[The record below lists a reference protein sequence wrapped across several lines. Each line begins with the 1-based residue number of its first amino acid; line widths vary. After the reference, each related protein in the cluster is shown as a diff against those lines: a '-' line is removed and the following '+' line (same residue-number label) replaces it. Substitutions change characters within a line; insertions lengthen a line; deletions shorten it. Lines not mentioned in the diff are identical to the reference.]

1 MADNNEEM
9 NELQEV
15 DQRLEEIDKMFETP
29 SVFKR
34 LKILFT
40 GLGKPRSS
48 KEYKEAVI
56 EAQRLCAPIA
66 AVVLPIIAVLV
77 LAMMS
82 KSSGTS
88 EVEIESQI
96 MEAETLKDLDE
107 IKPED
112 MPEPPDMQE
121 VTFDTPVDTPNVTV
135 DNAPPTPNQ
144 PISAAPAPMEAVT
157 TIKSPVIL
165 KNVYGSFRNAG
176 SRAAQMRRYGGDPQT
191 EAAVL
196 NALRWLKKNQQSD
209 GSWAGSSKTAMTGLA
224 ILTFLAHGEKPGDS
238 EEFGETV
245 QRALEFLL
253 KNQKSDGRFNHMDGN
268 QYALPIATYAMCE
281 AFGMTLNPDVKE
293 AALKALKPI
302 IDGQH
307 PTGGWTYKCDPKPG
321 EGGAYRDDTSYMGWC
336 AQALKAAKLSNLH
349 ADGLQKAI
357 KLAIKGF
364 KKNGHPE
371 GGFGY
376 TSKGR
381 GGLTSVGALS
391 MMLLGAVNDT
401 NVKKSLNLMENWQPF
416 FASQSAVKEALATVK
431 AKKDDNPGTIA
442 AGNVNKTM
450 YEVNKMPNIGNCPQY
465 YFYYATQCK
474 FHEGGKRWEN
484 WNKRMKPAYIKEQ
497 IVEQKAYKDAKGN
510 EVSIGH
516 WENTDVHTARPVMDT
531 CLAAL
536 QLMVYYRYLPT
547 TSKEAIKAEEEVV
560 ASSTDTDDIK
570 VDDID
575 L

>member
-1 MADNNEEM
+1 MADNTEEM

-56 EAQRLCAPIA
+56 EAQRLGAPIA
-66 AVVLPIIAVLV
+66 AVILPIIAVLV

-82 KSSGTS
+82 KSSGAG

-96 MEAETLKDLDE
+96 IEADTLKDLDE

-112 MPEPPDMQE
+112 MPEPPDMQD

-144 PISAAPAPMEAVT
+144 PVTAAPMPMNVAMN
-157 TIKSPVIL
+157 IKSPVIL
-165 KNVYGSFRNAG
+165 RNVTASNRGAA
-176 SRAAQMRRYGGDPQT
+176 SRAVLSRRYGGDPKT
-191 EAAVL
+191 EAAVM
-196 NALRWLKKNQQSD
+196 NALRWLKKNQLSD
-209 GSWAGSSKTAMTGLA
+209 GSWSGSSRTAMTGLA
-224 ILTFLAHGEKPGDS
+224 ILTFLAHGEKPGES
-238 EEFGETV
+238 EEFGDTV

-253 KNQKSDGRFNHMDGN
+253 ANQKSDGRFNHMDGN
-268 QYALPIATYAMCE
+268 QYALPIAAYAMCE
-281 AFGMTLNPDVKE
+281 AFGMTMNPNVKE

-321 EGGAYRDDTSYMGWC
+321 EGGGYRDDTSYMGWC

-381 GGLTSVGALS
+381 GGLTSVGTLS

-416 FASQSAVKEALATVK
+416 FGSQSAVKEALASVK
-431 AKKDDNPGTIA
+431 AVKKDDNPSTIA
-442 AGNVNKTM
+442 AGNVNKAL
-450 YEVNKMPNIGNCPQY
+450 YEANKMQNIGNCPQY

-484 WNKRMKPAYIKEQ
+484 WNKRMQPTYIKEQ
-497 IVEQKAYKDAKGN
+497 IVESGKYEFGGKNYQ
-510 EVSIGH
+510 IGH
-516 WENTDVHTARPVMDT
+516 WANTDVYTSRPVMDT

-547 TSKEAIKAEEEVV
+547 TSKEAIKAEDEVV

-570 VDDID
+570 VEID